1 MYGGSGI
8 VIMGIAVMYEHLYC
22 IVLLIVSA
30 VYIIS
35 VFVIAEQLDRACH
48 HDISMFQQS
57 VYAVSTMEE
66 TTKSLRISFHLY
78 TATKV
83 RHSTHFIRRLFFE
96 YLRTS

>member
-35 VFVIAEQLDRACH
+35 VFVIAEQLDRVCH
-48 HDISMFQQS
+48 HDNY
-57 VYAVSTMEE
+57 VNTPKCVHCVSDGGNN
-66 TTKSLRISFHLY
+66 
-78 TATKV
+78 
-83 RHSTHFIRRLFFE
+83 
-96 YLRTS
+96 